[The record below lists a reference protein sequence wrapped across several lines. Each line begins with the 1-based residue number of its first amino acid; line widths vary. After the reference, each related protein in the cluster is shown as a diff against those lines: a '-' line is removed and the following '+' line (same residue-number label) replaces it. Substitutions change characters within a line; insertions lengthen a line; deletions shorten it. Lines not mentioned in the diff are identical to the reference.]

1 MKTSNYQI
9 WQPRLPNSKRKIR
22 IAESNAKLMELILA
36 PLSQRG
42 TRTLWRELWQR
53 CSSSTGVN
61 SSHPVTTHYFNKQHT
76 IRFINLFISFHF
88 SMLASFV
95 SVQTKLKSN
104 YVYQE
109 STVIDRKRERERVL
123 AVDLCS
129 ASWCWFP
136 HPFLP
141 HQLQGNNV
149 VWLVLFWG
157 RQAWWCFRI
166 QRLTRIKH
174 R

>member
-53 CSSSTGVN
+53 CSSSKLIPSCN
-61 SSHPVTTHYFNKQHT
+61 
-76 IRFINLFISFHF
+76 NLFISFHF